1 MRIGLSY
8 DLKDTVSVEPAG
20 ADDALEEYDTP
31 ETVDIIA
38 SALESKGHSVV
49 MLGGGEAFLR
59 CILGE
64 RLDFVFNIAEGRG
77 NHRSRESQ
85 VPAVLEMLDI
95 PYSGSDSH
103 CLALCLDKSLAKKLV
118 EGAGIR
124 TPKWYVIRK
133 KEDLY
138 RVPES
143 FPFPAIIKPVFEG
156 SSKGIH
162 NNSLVVTLNRAANI
176 VNEMLQRYRQPV
188 MLEEFIEGD
197 EVTVGLTGNSAPQI
211 VGMMRI
217 LPRKKGR
224 PFVYSL
230 EVKRDWERL
239 VDYECPALLEKKV
252 IDRIAAASLGA
263 FSTLGC
269 RDFARID
276 FRISANGIPYF
287 LEINP
292 LPGLGTYSDLVIMA
306 LKMGYTHQGLIGN
319 VLDTA
324 LLRYPQCVHI

>member
-1 MRIGLSY
+1 MARDWTSY
-8 DLKDTVSVEPAG
+8 SISP
-20 ADDALEEYDTP
+20 
-31 ETVDIIA
+31 
-38 SALESKGHSVV
+38 
-49 MLGGGEAFLR
+49 
-59 CILGE
+59 
-64 RLDFVFNIAEGRG
+64 
-77 NHRSRESQ
+77 
-85 VPAVLEMLDI
+85 
-95 PYSGSDSH
+95 H

-252 IDRIAAASLGA
+252 IDRI
-263 FSTLGC
+263 
-269 RDFARID
+269 
-276 FRISANGIPYF
+276 
-287 LEINP
+287 
-292 LPGLGTYSDLVIMA
+292 
-306 LKMGYTHQGLIGN
+306 
-319 VLDTA
+319 
-324 LLRYPQCVHI
+324 